1 MKNNLTS
8 QQMGKIKNLF
18 ADRVRFNKVERL
30 VYSHDMGMMPEQ
42 VRALIQC
49 TPDAIVQPI
58 STQEVINIIKIAQE
72 EKIPIVPRG
81 AGSAGFGGSVPAKA
95 GIVIDFVRMNKI
107 IDIDKEDMTATV
119 ESGVVWQNLEGEL
132 SKRGLTLRTYPSSS
146 DSTVGGWV
154 AQGGNGYG
162 GYEYGD
168 FRQNIVSVDVVLP
181 TGELKSF
188 SGSEIDKVYSLCG
201 ITGLM

>member
-81 AGSAGFGGSVPAKA
+81 V
-95 GIVIDFVRMNKI
+95 
-107 IDIDKEDMTATV
+107 
-119 ESGVVWQNLEGEL
+119 
-132 SKRGLTLRTYPSSS
+132 
-146 DSTVGGWV
+146 
-154 AQGGNGYG
+154 
-162 GYEYGD
+162 
-168 FRQNIVSVDVVLP
+168 
-181 TGELKSF
+181 
-188 SGSEIDKVYSLCG
+188 
-201 ITGLM
+201 